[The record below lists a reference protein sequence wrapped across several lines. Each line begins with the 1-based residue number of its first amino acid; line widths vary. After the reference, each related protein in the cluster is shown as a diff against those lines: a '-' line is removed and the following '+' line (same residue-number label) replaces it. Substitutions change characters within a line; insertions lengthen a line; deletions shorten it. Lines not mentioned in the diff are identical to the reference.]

1 MIKKMISTLVL
12 TSILGIAGCGQTVN
26 SKESDIGKTM
36 INLKNMQD
44 WCVGR
49 YTFKLPKEAKMIDES
64 INYDTFKIES
74 KIKATKADFEQEVKA
89 IEKKYSTKDDF
100 IKEQTPLETYGSITS
115 KIIWGHSTFA
125 NGKLPVD
132 VYAFVYDQ
140 STKTFFRI
148 TGSYSKKNEN
158 KSINGIKYLVKNL
171 KGRNSTEIP
180 VEQGICL
187 KNGFIKDDGKNYK
200 FTRQKVG
207 FNFANAPSVVIV
219 AETEAIYKVE
229 DDLIT
234 RTENNL
240 KKSPNYVTTKN
251 QTQDIRKGTKSA
263 NPSSPIHGLELV
275 TQVPMQGGT
284 GIIATW
290 EHAGTVNT
298 ALDPLLSMTVDTA
311 RETAYV
317 QTASVHNQNGLEIY
331 EAVLNSIR
339 KF

>member
-12 TSILGIAGCGQTVN
+12 TPILGIAGCGQTVS
-26 SKESDIGKTM
+26 SKESDVGKVL
-36 INLKNMQD
+36 ISVKDMQD

-49 YTFKLPKEAKMIDES
+49 YMFKLPKEAKMIDES
-64 INYDTFKIES
+64 INYDSFKIES
-74 KIKATKADFEQEVKA
+74 KIKATKADFDQAVVTRLAEYNDGFSIV
-89 IEKKYSTKDDF
+89 T
-100 IKEQTPLETYGSITS
+100 EQTPI
-115 KIIWGHSTFA
+115 
-125 NGKLPVD
+125 
-132 VYAFVYDQ
+132 
-140 STKTFFRI
+140 
-148 TGSYSKKNEN
+148 
-158 KSINGIKYLVKNL
+158 KSINNKIVKIFWGNISKKITNSTDVFAFVLDRGTLFTIKGNYSDKFKDKSREGIQYLVENL
-171 KGRNSTEIP
+171 YARNNNTIP

-187 KNGFIKDDGKNYK
+187 KNGFIKDDGKDYK